1 VRHTVYPSK
10 DGTEIPISLMWKKGI
25 RLAGAAFLT
34 GYGGFGV
41 SITPQFAVYATIL
54 MEHGLLFAVA
64 NLRGGAEFGHEWHLA
79 GKRHNRQ
86 NAIDDF
92 ISAAEWL
99 LANKHAARGKL
110 AIGGDPMQD
119 CWWPQ
124 Q

>member
-1 VRHTVYPSK
+1 VEKGHPS
-10 DGTEIPISLMWKKGI
+10 GRSG
-25 RLAGAAFLT
+25 FLT

-54 MEHGLLFAVA
+54 MEHGFLFAVA

-92 ISAAEWL
+92 ISAPNGFWQTNTL
-99 LANKHAARGKL
+99 RGGSSL
-110 AIGGDPMQD
+110 FGGDPMQD